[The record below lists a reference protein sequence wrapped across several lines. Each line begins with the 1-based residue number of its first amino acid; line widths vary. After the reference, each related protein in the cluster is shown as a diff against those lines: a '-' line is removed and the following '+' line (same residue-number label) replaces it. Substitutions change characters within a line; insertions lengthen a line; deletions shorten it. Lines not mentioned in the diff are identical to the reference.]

1 MTETEAARILQDL
14 AQRYAVEPYDPAQ
27 DVTLTQLTEELGISA
42 ESARTIL
49 DKEVAAGRLSKR
61 LVSIGKV
68 KANAYR
74 KRQ

>member
-1 MTETEAARILQDL
+1 MTETEAARILSDL
-14 AQRYAVEPYDPAQ
+14 AQRYGVAPYDPAQ
-27 DVTLTQLTEELGISA
+27 DVTLAQIAEELGVSA

-49 DKEVAAGRLSKR
+49 DKEVAAGRLTKR

-74 KRQ
+74 KTQ